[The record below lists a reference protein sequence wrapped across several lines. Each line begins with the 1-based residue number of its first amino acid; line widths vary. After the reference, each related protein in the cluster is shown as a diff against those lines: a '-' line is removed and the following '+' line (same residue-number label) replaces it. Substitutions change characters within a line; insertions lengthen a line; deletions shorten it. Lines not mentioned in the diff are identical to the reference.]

1 MTSDVDVVLVGAG
14 ASGGVAA
21 QTLAA
26 AGLSVVCVE
35 QGEWVDRD
43 EFPAERLD
51 WEAYASG
58 RWNPNPNSRA
68 LPSDYPCEVSEAEVH
83 PLMFNGV
90 GGSTILYGAQWV
102 RLKPSD
108 FGLRSAEGIA
118 DDWPIDYADLA
129 PHYAALE
136 RELGVAG
143 MTGDPAYPDE
153 ILYSTP
159 PHRLGA
165 IGRAGVRGLDRL
177 GWHWWPHPMAIPSR
191 DHGALRGCVRRG
203 QCEVGCPEGAKV
215 TTDLTHWP
223 VAIAAG
229 ARLITGARV
238 CEITTDRRGRA
249 TGVHWLDR
257 EGRVHHQGGRTVI
270 LAANAVGT
278 SRLLL
283 LSTSA
288 VHPDGLANS
297 SGLVGKNL
305 MMHPSAAV
313 TGEYA
318 EPLDSWRGPSGGPV
332 MTLQFYETDESRGFA
347 RGAKWEQQNIAGPVN
362 AAGRLGHLPF
372 DERFGEALPA
382 RLAASFNHSFEWF
395 IVTEDLPDE
404 ANHVSLDSS
413 ATDPSGLPAPRITY
427 RVSRD
432 SQRNLEF
439 MTARAH
445 ELHAAS
451 GATSSF
457 DSDPMPEVGWH
468 LLGTA
473 RAGHDPNRSVVDQY
487 GRAHDV
493 PNLFVVDSS
502 VFTTGGAANPTA
514 TIMAWARRT
523 ALHIAETADRR

>member
-1 MTSDVDVVLVGAG
+1 M
-14 ASGGVAA
+14 
-21 QTLAA
+21 
-26 AGLSVVCVE
+26 
-35 QGEWVDRD
+35 
-43 EFPAERLD
+43 
-51 WEAYASG
+51 
-58 RWNPNPNSRA
+58 
-68 LPSDYPCEVSEAEVH
+68 
-83 PLMFNGV
+83 
-90 GGSTILYGAQWV
+90 
-102 RLKPSD
+102 
-108 FGLRSAEGIA
+108 
-118 DDWPIDYADLA
+118 
-129 PHYAALE
+129 
-136 RELGVAG
+136 
-143 MTGDPAYPDE
+143 
-153 ILYSTP
+153 
-159 PHRLGA
+159 
-165 IGRAGVRGLDRL
+165 
-177 GWHWWPHPMAIPSR
+177 
-191 DHGALRGCVRRG
+191 
-203 QCEVGCPEGAKV
+203 
-215 TTDLTHWP
+215 
-223 VAIAAG
+223 
-229 ARLITGARV
+229 
-238 CEITTDRRGRA
+238 
-249 TGVHWLDR
+249 HWLDR

-372 DERFGEALPA
+372 DERFGEALPD